1 MKQKLKRWIATFLV
15 TLTVISGI
23 ATAGAP
29 LIHAEL
35 TENGQHQLLC
45 DTDSNQNQTGNSNN
59 SDGTGPNSGG
69 TSGRWKHPPTYYNIP
84 DLGDGKIQAN
94 DIASGRAVCS
104 RIAKA
109 VGKATGIDPA
119 ILMGQMWAE
128 TSWGTAPAALSARNG
143 DHCIT
148 GIGVVAGTPGV
159 STGAGH
165 AEGDGAYGHYDS
177 WQHFAMAWACILD
190 TDVSEKGHHD
200 PATFVRDLKAHKY
213 FTDSNVAGYI
223 ARVEAGMQKYK
234 NGDGAG
240 DGAILNGA
248 GSAADSGAAG
258 ANDNSSAGTDCVCTQ
273 NNNSNNTEANATVSG
288 GGSNVAGMACDQGN
302 AKQLFDFL
310 TKKMGFSGA
319 GAAAAVG
326 NAIVESGVN
335 PKASNGSHFGI
346 FQWSSD
352 RMHSPLSAGD
362 QGTWTMDNELK
373 NTQTELNGA
382 YKQVKQ
388 TVGNASDVSSAATYW
403 QDNYEVAKGQGD
415 NQRVSCAQAIY
426 KQFNAGS
433 IKANASLLGASNAA
447 SDGTN
452 TQNSGSQ
459 DETCTEADSSSSS
472 NLLNI
477 AKKLLGYFTYSMG
490 NRRDV
495 AKNGDLNSLK
505 SVADVKK
512 DGQTDCSGFVWLCSK
527 LGGYNVPANMGWFT
541 VPMQSDARGPHK
553 WLKEV
558 PESQAKAGDIVICG
572 SGAGAGGHT
581 AILAENW
588 HGDDTKIIQEGGQG
602 GGGGVNEGT
611 FGLSFGSMGN
621 NNRVFAEPV
630 K

>member
-258 ANDNSSAGTDCVCTQ
+258 AN
-273 NNNSNNTEANATVSG
+273 
-288 GGSNVAGMACDQGN
+288 
-302 AKQLFDFL
+302 
-310 TKKMGFSGA
+310 
-319 GAAAAVG
+319 
-326 NAIVESGVN
+326 
-335 PKASNGSHFGI
+335 
-346 FQWSSD
+346 
-352 RMHSPLSAGD
+352 
-362 QGTWTMDNELK
+362 
-373 NTQTELNGA
+373 
-382 YKQVKQ
+382 
-388 TVGNASDVSSAATYW
+388 
-403 QDNYEVAKGQGD
+403 
-415 NQRVSCAQAIY
+415 
-426 KQFNAGS
+426 
-433 IKANASLLGASNAA
+433 
-447 SDGTN
+447 

-512 DGQTDCSGFVWLCSK
+512 DGQTDCSGFVWLCFK